1 MHDLSTIPLAF
12 AYHWHA
18 VLPHA
23 CYLAEYSIANST
35 MHAFYYPFMCLLL
48 NVYIYR
54 TWNVDRSGCSC
65 YHTGLEST
73 AAVDVDASSLR

>member
-23 CYLAEYSIANST
+23 CYLAEYSIASST
-35 MHAFYYPFMCLLL
+35 MHAFYYPFMRSLL
-48 NVYIYR
+48 NVYIYI
-54 TWNVDRSGCSC
+54 
-65 YHTGLEST
+65 GLGMLT
-73 AAVDVDASSLR
+73 VLVAVATTLVWKALQL

>member
-23 CYLAEYSIANST
+23 CYLAEYGTASST
-35 MHAFYYPFMCLLL
+35 MHAFYYPFMHLLL
-48 NVYIYR
+48 NVYDII
-54 TWNVDRSGCSC
+54 
-65 YHTGLEST
+65 GLGMLT
-73 AAVDVDASSLR
+73 VLVAAATTLVWKALQL